1 MARRENRELREASDL
16 EELVVRDLVGRDVS
30 DLVFS
35 LNIEACSL
43 LSWVVLIRDAVELR
57 LLDHWTKE
65 IEFVT
70 TD

>member
-1 MARRENRELREASDL
+1 M
-16 EELVVRDLVGRDVS
+16 VRDLVGRDVS